1 MEESIIA
8 AKDLTEFE
16 KSVIKELHD
25 MNRLLSLVVE
35 ELIKLTEK

>member
-1 MEESIIA
+1 M
-8 AKDLTEFE
+8 TEFE
-16 KSVIKELHD
+16 KAVIKELHD

>member
-1 MEESIIA
+1 M
-8 AKDLTEFE
+8 TEFE
-16 KSVIKELHD
+16 KAVIKELKD